1 MSGIGVLTTEMKIV
15 EMMPMRQSVMRSPR
29 QAAMG
34 GAMLS
39 AKWRYMCTRNMKNV
53 RRTWVKRVLAT
64 KKN

>member
-1 MSGIGVLTTEMKIV
+1 MVVISGIGVLTTEMKIV

-39 AKWRYMCTRNMKNV
+39 TKWRHICAGN
-53 RRTWVKRVLAT
+53 T
-64 KKN
+64 KDG